1 MVDGADLGLQPIQDS
16 KVYLYS
22 TSDLIPHS
30 LPILDK
36 NRAAITALAFSPDG
50 SLLAAGDSNG
60 KIQVYSLP
68 SGESKISSWVFH
80 TAKITSIAWSPSGT
94 RAVSGSLDTNVYIW
108 NVVKPMKNIAI
119 KNAHANGVSGVA
131 YLDEDTVVS
140 AGSDAALR
148 SWKIK
153 HHAI

>member
-1 MVDGADLGLQPIQDS
+1 MPFTLQDS

-22 TSDLIPHS
+22 ASGLKAHS
-30 LPILDK
+30 VSILDK
-36 NRAAITALAFSPDG
+36 NRASITALAFSPDG

-68 SGESKISSWVFH
+68 SGESKTSSWVFH

-94 RAVSGSLDTNVYIW
+94 RAVSGSLDTNIYIW

-119 KNAHANGVSGVA
+119 RNAHANGVMGVG
-131 YLDEDTVVS
+131 YLDEDTVAS
-140 AGSDAALR
+140 AGSDAAIR
-148 SWKIK
+148 SWEIR
-153 HHAI
+153 HHVV

>member
-1 MVDGADLGLQPIQDS
+1 
-16 KVYLYS
+16 
-22 TSDLIPHS
+22 
-30 LPILDK
+30 
-36 NRAAITALAFSPDG
+36 
-50 SLLAAGDSNG
+50 
-60 KIQVYSLP
+60 
-68 SGESKISSWVFH
+68 
-80 TAKITSIAWSPSGT
+80 
-94 RAVSGSLDTNVYIW
+94 LDTNVYIW